1 MIKNLFLLTIAAFI
15 YAAWQLKGI
24 IFVLTLLLLGGC
36 NAMETTC
43 YYDAYGD
50 HYCTKTYYFESVPRP
65 THAPPVYV
73 VEEKEPEDTL
83 IYIDNIIYH
92 SNEQDISAYD
102 WSYQCGDTAYFSAPH
117 NHAPW
122 YCYHYDDH
130 HVECHWYMGGG
141 CYEVYSWDDMYCEWD
156 YMYDYCE

>member
-50 HYCTKTYYFESVPRP
+50 HSCTKTYYFESVPQP
-65 THAPPVYV
+65 STVYV

-83 IYIDNIIYH
+83 IYIENITDYSDSNSMSIYVYDPMC
-92 SNEQDISAYD
+92 NSAPVE
-102 WSYQCGDTAYFSAPH
+102 SAPH
-117 NHAPW
+117 IAPPY
-122 YCYHYDDH
+122 YCYHYPNGN
-130 HVECHWYMGGG
+130 VECDWYTEYG
-141 CYEVYSWDDMYCEWD
+141 CYDVYRWDDWSCTWYYQFSWCE
-156 YMYDYCE
+156 